1 VNPELQK
8 RLAARKA
15 GKPQYAANLEE
26 NRLRKKKNVI
36 R

>member
-1 VNPELQK
+1 
-8 RLAARKA
+8 LAARKA

-26 NRLRKKKNVI
+26 NRLRKRKNVI